1 MESRS
6 SRGKSARMRWQYSH
20 LNETPY
26 LYPSKELRSKYKGS
40 SGKKTNAIVDHMERH
55 EVFNNREYKGY
66 YRLSNDIMDDLYED
80 EVFDWGDVINEYQ
93 PVMTSKGLQLI
104 RKEGIQMTI
113 VGEAVVVWT
122 ATSLSVIT
130 MKVAEK

>member
-1 MESRS
+1 ME
-6 SRGKSARMRWQYSH
+6 
-20 LNETPY
+20 
-26 LYPSKELRSKYKGS
+26 
-40 SGKKTNAIVDHMERH
+40 KTNAIVDHMERH

-130 MKVAEK
+130 MKVAEKIEKSVPR